1 MRRAIFLDRDGVINA
16 TLWNPAESAMDS
28 PYRLEDFRLLPRVA
42 NAVRLVN
49 ELGFLAVVISN
60 QPGGAK
66 GKCSPAFLDAVD
78 RRMVRALAG
87 AGARLDSVYY
97 CLHHPKARV
106 AALRVDCE
114 CRKPKP
120 GLLLR
125 AGRDLDIDL
134 RASYM
139 AGDSERDVT
148 AGIAAGRR
156 AFLAGDGPL
165 PPASPHL
172 RARDLLDAVEQVA
185 KESHEERAM
194 VIRR

>member
-60 QPGGAK
+60 QPGVAK

-78 RRMVRALAG
+78 RRMVGALAG
-87 AGARLDSVYY
+87 GRAVAAAAPRLDSVYY
-97 CLHHPKARV
+97 CPPHPKARV

-148 AGIAAGRR
+148 AGIAAGCK
-156 AFLAGDGPL
+156 AILVG
-165 PPASPHL
+165 
-172 RARDLLDAVEQVA
+172 VEEVA